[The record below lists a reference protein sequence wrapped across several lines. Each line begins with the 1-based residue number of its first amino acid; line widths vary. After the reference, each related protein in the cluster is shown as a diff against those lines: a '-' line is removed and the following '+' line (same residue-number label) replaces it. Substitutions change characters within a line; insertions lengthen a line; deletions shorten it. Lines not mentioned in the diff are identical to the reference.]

1 VVKHPEAQQ
10 SMALIDTC
18 AHMCQTK
25 GVNFSE
31 ILQGPVLEGHRALY
45 WIIVS
50 RPFHNQYGL
59 ISTILKHCGSLSPE
73 AVDEVRL
80 ACLQVGDQTLF
91 SHIWNH
97 PAYGALSGTD
107 ELVLGA
113 RSPTDRVEVTESMVD
128 EIGAFVARFEITQFH
143 KRMTISGGI
152 VFEFIA
158 RGRLWYLKFCV
169 TPDKKT
175 NGPGPWAISL
185 SITNPSPP
193 TWLDSR
199 VVVIYP
205 RGKSGKSPHL
215 PAWPLPKE
223 SAVGS
228 LLSSSTPDLRREKP
242 PIQFRLQTKTQ
253 QLQPPTS
260 TKARTGRNELVV
272 YFSENAASSGLQ
284 FPDSA
289 YYSPDGTLQVTVEG
303 RLTKPVTDAGCVIC

>member
-1 VVKHPEAQQ
+1 MIILKEQPLPDLPTPYDAPPPSYHHSIESSSSTGSTRSQNRQAPPKHPHRDKPSSTPSPSPPQSSNSSPTFAAIIESGKSKLKSSLIDLIGGGIGQSTKDVKNMAYRTVVDVVKHPEAQQ

-158 RGRLWYLKFCV
+158 RG
-169 TPDKKT
+169 
-175 NGPGPWAISL
+175 L
-185 SITNPSPP
+185 SPCS
-193 TWLDSR
+193 
-199 VVVIYP
+199 P
-205 RGKSGKSPHL
+205 RGWG
-215 PAWPLPKE
+215 
-223 SAVGS
+223 
-228 LLSSSTPDLRREKP
+228 D
-242 PIQFRLQTKTQ
+242 
-253 QLQPPTS
+253 
-260 TKARTGRNELVV
+260 
-272 YFSENAASSGLQ
+272 
-284 FPDSA
+284 
-289 YYSPDGTLQVTVEG
+289 
-303 RLTKPVTDAGCVIC
+303 